1 MKRENYISLSIAA
14 LLLSACGATSSNFY
28 GTSSGETLGT
38 SSTSGSTLATTTT
51 GTTVSTTTTTTTTGT
66 ASPITMTV
74 RGIGYTS
81 TSVTVSANQVLK
93 VEFAPGVQDTAVAG
107 TGVYPQ
113 YSQLGVYIQVG
124 SLNQPTEML
133 TNGYNGTTA
142 ETSSVIDF
150 SSYIPSGSCA
160 GKAATC
166 RENVT
171 ITVNKPNDDYW
182 CLTSGQFCPWSYV
195 YASHPWNGTLTIQ
208 TDDTTAI

>member
-1 MKRENYISLSIAA
+1 MKRETYILLSMAA
-14 LLLSACGATSSNFY
+14 AMFSACGATSANYYSV
-28 GTSSGETLGT
+28 GSGSTLSS
-38 SSTSGSTLATTTT
+38 SGSTLANSTTT
-51 GTTVSTTTTTTTTGT
+51 SLTTTTTSTTTGT
-66 ASPITMTV
+66 ASPIKMTI
-74 RGIGYTS
+74 RGVGYTS

-93 VEFAPGVQDTAVAG
+93 VEFAPGEQDTAVAG
-107 TGVYPQ
+107 TGVYPE

-142 ETSSVIDF
+142 KTSSVIDF
-150 SSYIPSGSCA
+150 SSSIPSGSCA
-160 GKAATC
+160 GQASTC
-166 RENVT
+166 RQNIT

-182 CLTSGQFCPWSYV
+182 CLTTGQFCPWSYV

>member
-1 MKRENYISLSIAA
+1 MLSITAV
-14 LLLSACGATSSNFY
+14 LLSACGATSSNYY
-28 GTSSGETLGT
+28 GLSSGSTLSG
-38 SSTSGSTLATTTT
+38 TSGSTLAGSTPTTVTTTT
-51 GTTVSTTTTTTTTGT
+51 GTTTTTTTTGT

-74 RGIGYTS
+74 RGIGYNS

-124 SLNQPTEML
+124 SFNQPTEML
-133 TNGYNGTTA
+133 TNGYNGTTP

-160 GKAATC
+160 GKATNC
-166 RENVT
+166 RQNVT
-171 ITVNKPNDDYW
+171 ITINKPNDDYW

-195 YASHPWNGTLTIQ
+195 YASHPWNGTLTVQ

>member
-1 MKRENYISLSIAA
+1 MKRENYILLSITAV
-14 LLLSACGATSSNFY
+14 LLSACGATSANYYSV
-28 GTSSGETLGT
+28 GGSGSTL
-38 SSTSGSTLATTTT
+38 SASGSTLATTTT
-51 GTTVSTTTTTTTTGT
+51 GTTTTTTTSTTTGT

-74 RGIGYTS
+74 RGVGYTS
-81 TSVTVSANQVLK
+81 VPVTVSANQVLK

-150 SSYIPSGSCA
+150 SSSIPSGSCA
-160 GKAATC
+160 GQASTC
-166 RENVT
+166 RQNIT
-171 ITVNKPNDDYW
+171 ITINKPNDDYW

-195 YASHPWNGTLTIQ
+195 YASHPWNGILTVQ